1 MSHIYECVILPKQGN
16 HIRKEIRRL
25 RRVQGKRPQKEAWA
39 RGAKKEVRRVWRL
52 RRRLYEYG
60 EKKGAGSIMEIEW
73 KKITVEDR
81 PLIEHYY
88 EREQSMSCEFSF
100 ANNLLWAPY
109 YNIRY
114 AVLHD
119 CLVFCHIKDRNT
131 FSVSYPLGRGD
142 VLGAVEELLSGFAG
156 RNLPFRMHLVTPQQ
170 YAHLMELCPMRFQ
183 IAYDRDAA
191 DYVYESEKLKTLAG
205 KKLHGK
211 RNHINRFKQE
221 HPDWSFERID
231 GHNVEECIEMAKE
244 WGRLNDA
251 REDWE
256 KSAEFDITFRALRQ
270 REQLKLDGGLIRA
283 DGRVVAFSL
292 GEPCSRETY
301 VVHIEKAFADVQGAY
316 PIMNQQF
323 VEHVAAGFRY
333 INREEDM
340 GAEGLRKAKLSYYP
354 DLMVEKGTVTERPE
368 VS

>member
-1 MSHIYECVILPKQGN
+1 MDIDW
-16 HIRKEIRRL
+16 KEIT
-25 RRVQGKRPQKEAWA
+25 
-39 RGAKKEVRRVWRL
+39 
-52 RRRLYEYG
+52 
-60 EKKGAGSIMEIEW
+60 I
-73 KKITVEDR
+73 EDR
-81 PLIEHYY
+81 ALIEHYY

-119 CLVFCHIKDRNT
+119 CLVFCHRKNEEV
-131 FSVSYPLGRGD
+131 FSVSYPLGRGETKSAMEALFVYFD
-142 VLGAVEELLSGFAG
+142 GAGQ
-156 RNLPFRMHLVTPQQ
+156 PFRMHLVTPQQ
-170 YAHLMELCPMRFQ
+170 YAHLMEWYPTRFQ
-183 IAYDRDAA
+183 IAYDRDNA
-191 DYVYESEKLKTLAG
+191 DYVYEAEKLRTLAG

-211 RNHINRFKQE
+211 RNHINKFKQE

-231 GHNVEECIEMAKE
+231 DRNVEECVEMTRE
-244 WGRLNDA
+244 WGRLNAA

-270 REQLKLDGGLIRA
+270 REQLQLDGGLIRA

-292 GEPCSRETY
+292 GEPCNRETY
-301 VVHIEKAFADVQGAY
+301 VVHIEKALADVQGAY

-323 VEHVAAGFRY
+323 VEHIAAGFRY
-333 INREEDM
+333 INREEDT

-354 DLMVEKGTVTERPE
+354 DLMVEKGTVTER
-368 VS
+368 

>member
-1 MSHIYECVILPKQGN
+1 MRESY
-16 HIRKEIRRL
+16 R
-25 RRVQGKRPQKEAWA
+25 
-39 RGAKKEVRRVWRL
+39 
-52 RRRLYEYG
+52 
-60 EKKGAGSIMEIEW
+60 MEIDW
-73 KKITVEDR
+73 KKITLEDR
-81 PLIEHYY
+81 TRIEQYY

-109 YNIRY
+109 YHIRY

-119 CLVFCHIKDRNT
+119 CLVFCHAGMSPGSEELSAEILRKSLRDDDSFWRNVDS

-142 VLGAVEELLSGFAG
+142 VKGAMEELFAYFAE
-156 RNLPFRMHLVTPQQ
+156 RNRPFRMHLVTPQQ
-170 YAHLMELCPMRFQ
+170 YAHLMELYPMRFQ

-191 DYVYESEKLKTLAG
+191 DYVYEAEKLKTLAG

-211 RNHINRFKQE
+211 RNHIHKFQQE

-231 GHNVEECIEMAKE
+231 GHNVDECVEMARE
-244 WGRLNDA
+244 WGRQNIIDG
-251 REDWE
+251 DWE
-256 KSAEFDITFRALRQ
+256 KSAEFDVTLRALRQ

-292 GEPCSRETY
+292 GEPCNRETY

-323 VEHVAAGFRY
+323 VEQIAVAGGYRY
-333 INREEDM
+333 INREEDT

-354 DLMVEKGTVTERPE
+354 DFMVEKGTVTERSGAE
-368 VS
+368 YV

>member
-1 MSHIYECVILPKQGN
+1 MGID
-16 HIRKEIRRL
+16 
-25 RRVQGKRPQKEAWA
+25 
-39 RGAKKEVRRVWRL
+39 
-52 RRRLYEYG
+52 
-60 EKKGAGSIMEIEW
+60 W
-73 KKITVEDR
+73 KKIKIEDR
-81 PLIEHYY
+81 MLIEHYY

-114 AVLHD
+114 SVLHD
-119 CLVFCHIKDRNT
+119 CLVFCHVRMAPETEEIPGEYLRKNLRDDGDVWRNVES

-142 VLGAVEELLSGFAG
+142 VRGAMEELFGYFAEKD
-156 RNLPFRMHLVTPQQ
+156 RPFRMHLVTPQQ
-170 YAHLMELCPMRFQ
+170 YAHLMELYPMRFQ

-191 DYVYESEKLKTLAG
+191 DYVYETEKLKTLAG

-211 RNHINRFKQE
+211 RNHINKFKQE

-231 GHNVEECIEMAKE
+231 GHNVEECTEMARE
-244 WGRLNDA
+244 WAVQNAVD
-251 REDWE
+251 EDWE
-256 KSAEFDITFRALRQ
+256 KSAEFDITIRALRQ

-292 GEPCSRETY
+292 GEPCNRETY

-323 VEHVAAGFRY
+323 AEHIAADYRY
-333 INREEDM
+333 VNREEDM

-354 DLMVEKGTVTERPE
+354 DILVEKGSVTERDD
-368 VS
+368 